1 MLNQSKNRLIVD
13 RTTQVATT
21 AEGDN
26 LEISTINR
34 PKREEFTISD
44 TKIYAS
50 VMTLSNKY
58 NAVKN
63 KVTATIKIWF

>member
-1 MLNQSKNRLIVD
+1 MLTWLKNCLIVD
-13 RTTQVATT
+13 STTQVATT

-26 LEISTINR
+26 LEISAINR